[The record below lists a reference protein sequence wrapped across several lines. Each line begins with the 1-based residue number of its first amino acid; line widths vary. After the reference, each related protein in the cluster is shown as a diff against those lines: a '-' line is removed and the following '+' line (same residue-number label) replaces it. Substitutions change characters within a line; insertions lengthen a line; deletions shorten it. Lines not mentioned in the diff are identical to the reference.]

1 MGHFSTSWSSQ
12 LLCTQLVGLDPYPLC
27 HAAFSEILAVRLG
40 RRLFS
45 LPDILITYSLTT
57 PPSPCVFNLID
68 LKVRTHFIC
77 LQDLL
82 HLNEVLFF
90 FNSAVIRPF
99 SARSFLS
106 SSSRKDSTSR
116 KVQIPVSNILNILF
130 PFILFPDHS
139 SFAVPCK
146 LLIF

>member
-12 LLCTQLVGLDPYPLC
+12 LLCTQMVGLDPYPLC

-57 PPSPCVFNLID
+57 PPCPCVFNLID

-77 LQDLL
+77 LQELF

-90 FNSAVIRPF
+90 SLIVQSSGHLALVHFCLQVQEKTQLQEKCKSQ
-99 SARSFLS
+99 FL
-106 SSSRKDSTSR
+106 T
-116 KVQIPVSNILNILF
+116 F
-130 PFILFPDHS
+130 
-139 SFAVPCK
+139 
-146 LLIF
+146 